1 MMSFKAVD
9 SSSQGTACT
18 SLPDYKHSGAVN
30 HSVFSD
36 FKAITITGSGA
47 RVVVQLFGWEV
58 GVDAGS
64 HFCFLPQSKDMQQGQ
79 SRSHQIH

>member
-1 MMSFKAVD
+1 MSFKAVV

-36 FKAITITGSGA
+36 FKAITVTGSGA
-47 RVVVQLFGWEV
+47 RIVVQLFGWEV
-58 GVDAGS
+58 GVDVGS
-64 HFCFLPQSKDMQQGQ
+64 HSCFLPQSEDMQWEQ
-79 SRSHQIH
+79 SRSHQIN